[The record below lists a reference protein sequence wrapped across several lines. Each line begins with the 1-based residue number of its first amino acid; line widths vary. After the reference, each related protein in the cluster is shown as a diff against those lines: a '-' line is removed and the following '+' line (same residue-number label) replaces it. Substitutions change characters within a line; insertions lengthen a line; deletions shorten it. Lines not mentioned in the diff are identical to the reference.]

1 MSAIKEIP
9 DLTVMNMPQAFALGS
24 AIKRALTFTYKS
36 NPSARYQSTI
46 CLRNA
51 DVVSTDGFRL
61 YREEIEPYSALYWD
75 GNCGGYD
82 REPRP
87 DWAIGIDDAKRFAE
101 ELCTG
106 AGGVLAYVQTQ
117 TGFRLEI
124 GSASATIRTERFPDY
139 HRIIPSDT
147 TVTQIVQAKPLAKA
161 AAAICK
167 AWKGARKA
175 NATCAK
181 CLVVESGQSCLSFWF
196 QKTSGEKVSES
207 VSFAGDS
214 DGYIRIGIT
223 AENLAGLR
231 ALDTGGGMRAPATV
245 RIHFKQPLTALLLD
259 SGYPVSR
266 WLVIMPYR
274 LD

>member
-1 MSAIKEIP
+1 MSAIREIP
-9 DLTVMNMPQAFALGS
+9 DLTVLSMPQAFALGS
-24 AIKRALTFTYKS
+24 AIKRALTFAHRSK
-36 NPSARYQSTI
+36 PDAHYQSTI

-75 GNCGGYD
+75 GDCGGYD

-87 DWAIGIDDAKRFAE
+87 DWAIGLDDAKRFAG
-101 ELCTG
+101 ELCMG

-124 GSASATIRTERFPDY
+124 GSASATIRTEWFPDY
-139 HRIIPSDT
+139 HRIIPSHT
-147 TVTQIVQAKPLAKA
+147 TVTQTVQAKPLAKA

-167 AWKGARKA
+167 AWKEARKA
-175 NATCAK
+175 DTTYAK
-181 CLVVESGQSCLSFWF
+181 CLIIESLQSSLSFWF
-196 QKTSGEKVSES
+196 EKTSGEKISES
-207 VSFAGDS
+207 VPFAGDS

-223 AENLAGLR
+223 AANLAGLR

-245 RIHFKQPLTALLLD
+245 RIHFNQPRTPLLLT
-259 SGYPVSR
+259 SGNPVSR
-266 WLVIMPYR
+266 WLVIMPHR
-274 LD
+274 LN